1 MPLYRVLRFISF
13 LLCKLFFHFE
23 VFGKERIPRKGGF
36 IIVSNHA
43 SFLDPVILGISCPR
57 LLSYAARDSLFSG
70 AFFADLLR
78 RIGVFP
84 IKRWSADL
92 SAVRESARRLNG
104 GFGLVI
110 FPEGTRS
117 ASGDIQSVTRGF
129 VLLAQKARVPIIPA
143 RIFGS
148 HKAWP
153 KSRRIF
159 RPAKVRVL
167 FLEPVY
173 SQKDKDYN
181 RTAREVFDRIKNSS
195 IDKRGYL

>member
-1 MPLYRVLRFISF
+1 MPLYRILRFVSF

-23 VFGKERIPRKGGF
+23 VFGKECIPGKGGF

-57 LLSYAARDSLFSG
+57 LLSYAARDSLFSK
-70 AFFADLLR
+70 AFFASLLR

-84 IKRWSADL
+84 VKRWSADL
-92 SAVRESARRLNG
+92 SAVRESVRRLKL

-117 ASGDIQSVTRGF
+117 ASGDIQSVARGF

-159 RPAKVRVL
+159 SPARVRVL

-173 SQKDKDYN
+173 SHKDKDYD
-181 RTAREVFDRIKNSS
+181 RTAQEVFERIKNSS
-195 IDKRGYL
+195 IDKSGYL